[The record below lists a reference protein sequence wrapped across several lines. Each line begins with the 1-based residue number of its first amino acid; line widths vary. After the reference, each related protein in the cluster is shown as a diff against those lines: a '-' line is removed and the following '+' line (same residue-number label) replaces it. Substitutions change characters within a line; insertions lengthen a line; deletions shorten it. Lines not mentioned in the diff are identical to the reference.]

1 MSETQ
6 EQEAPSF
13 SIEKLYLKDLS
24 VEVPNAPEIFLERE
38 SPQVEIQLQTNGQNL
53 GDGAYEVV
61 LTVTVTARV
70 GEKAVFLVEVGQA
83 GIFRIFNVPE
93 ENLEPL
99 VAVACPNILFPYA
112 REVVSDAVTR
122 AGFSPVV
129 LQPVNF
135 EGMYMARLQE
145 EAGRQAA
152 AGPHEVPVQ

>member
-1 MSETQ
+1 MSEQ
-6 EQEAPSF
+6 QEAPSF

-24 VEVPNAPEIFLERE
+24 VEVPNAPAIFLEQD
-38 SPQVEIQLQTNGQNL
+38 SPQVEIQLQTNGQGL
-53 GDGAYEVV
+53 GDGAYEVT
-61 LTVTVTARV
+61 LTVTVTARI
-70 GEKAVFLVEVGQA
+70 EDKTVFLVEVGQA
-83 GIFRIFNVPE
+83 GIFRVLNVPD

-99 VAVACPNILFPYA
+99 MAVACPNILFPYA

-145 EAGRQAA
+145 AQAQAA
-152 AGPHEVPVQ
+152 GSPHEVPIQ

>member
-1 MSETQ
+1 MSEQ
-6 EQEAPSF
+6 QEAPSF

-24 VEVPNAPEIFLERE
+24 VEVPNAPEIFLEQD

-53 GDGAYEVV
+53 GSGAYEVV
-61 LTVTVTARV
+61 LTVTVTARI
-70 GEKAVFLVEVGQA
+70 GEKTVFLVEVGQA
-83 GIFRIFNVPE
+83 GIFGIINVPD
-93 ENLEPL
+93 ENLEPI

-135 EGMYMARLQE
+135 EGMYMARLS
-145 EAGRQAA
+145 G
-152 AGPHEVPVQ
+152 GFG

>member
-1 MSETQ
+1 MSEQ
-6 EQEAPSF
+6 QAPSF

-24 VEVPNAPEIFLERE
+24 VEVPNAPEIFLAQE

-53 GDGAYEVV
+53 GEGAYEVV
-61 LTVTVTARV
+61 LTVTVTARI
-70 GEKAVFLVEVGQA
+70 GDKTVFLVEVGQA
-83 GIFRIFNVPE
+83 GIFRIFNVPD

-135 EGMYMARLQE
+135 EAMYMSRMQE
-145 EAGRQAA
+145 AQAQAA
-152 AGPHEVPVQ
+152 AAPHEIPVQ

>member
-1 MSETQ
+1 MSEQ
-6 EQEAPSF
+6 QEAPSF

-24 VEVPNAPEIFLERE
+24 VEVPNAPEIFLAQEN
-38 SPQVEIQLQTNGQNL
+38 PQVEIQLQTNGQNL
-53 GDGAYEVV
+53 GDGAYEVT
-61 LTVTVTARV
+61 LTVTVTARIE
-70 GEKAVFLVEVGQA
+70 EKTVFLVEVGQA
-83 GIFRIFNVPE
+83 GIFRIFNVPD

-99 VAVACPNILFPYA
+99 LAVACPNILFPYA

-145 EAGRQAA
+145 AQAQQAA